1 MGFFVFSSI
10 FVVYSSA
17 FVYFFPLSTTI
28 KKVIITG
35 LCFFGVLTNLANFG
49 AFSSTIEAI
58 EAEQRQAEREQRAA
72 EREAERAKEQA
83 GKYIISS
90 SSAYS
95 MLRGCC
101 VGAGGAWAQDQK
113 CVGNWDQGE
122 AFYACAKSKDKDTYI
137 RHKSGNLEKLN
148 PRDFMR

>member
-1 MGFFVFSSI
+1 MFAKMDVFLIVIGLFFYGLGEAKGEIGPISLLPQTLEDIRSI
-10 FVVYSSA
+10 
-17 FVYFFPLSTTI
+17 PE
-28 KKVIITG
+28 VI
-35 LCFFGVLTNLANFG
+35 V
-49 AFSSTIEAI
+49 SKIEAI
-58 EAEQRQAEREQRAA
+58 KSEMEAKQRAA
-72 EREAERAKEQA
+72 EREVERAKEQA
-83 GKYIISS
+83 DKYIISS
-90 SSAYS
+90 SDAYS

-101 VGAGGAWAQDQK
+101 VGAGGAWAHDQK